1 MNVVVLICFLVSLVT
16 IVVAALWTVAVSLS
30 GSTRD

>member
-1 MNVVVLICFLVSLVT
+1 MNVVVLICFLVSLVA
-16 IVVAALWTVAVSLS
+16 IIAAALWTVGIALS